1 MIKHDVLVV
10 GGGLA
15 GLRAAIE
22 AFDAGR
28 ACPAGDVAVISQ
40 VHPLRS
46 HSGAAQGGINAAL
59 ANAEDGRD
67 DSPERHAYD
76 TAKGSD
82 FLADQDAVEIMTLEG
97 LDRVVEMEHW
107 GVPFSRTPEG
117 KIAQRPFGAGS
128 YPRTCYAADRTGH
141 VLLHSL
147 YENCVRRNL
156 KVYAEWV
163 ALELIVQDGACVG
176 VVAMDTVTGAVE
188 SFLGKA
194 TVIATGGYGRTYQKT
209 TNAMINTGAGM
220 ALAYAAGVGL
230 KDMEF
235 VQFHPTTL
243 YPTNILITEAA
254 RGEGGWLINAQGE
267 RFMERYAKAMELA
280 PRDIV
285 SRSIQTEILEGR
297 GFENA
302 YVHLDLRHLGKA
314 KLRERLPGVLEL
326 ARDFAGVDAVKRPIP
341 VQPGQHY
348 AMGGIDCNVDGQ
360 TEMPGLY
367 AAGECACVSV
377 HGANRLGGNSL
388 LETLVIGYRAG
399 RAASQYVAGARWPGE
414 YEQAAQQAQS
424 GVESR
429 IRALL
434 SSDGPEQPARLREE
448 LQQIMDDKLGI
459 FRNEADMR
467 DACAQIRTLVDR
479 CRKIRLSYRG
489 NRFNLDLIRALQ
501 LSSMIEVAEAIAVAA
516 LARQES
522 RGSHSRRDFP
532 ERDDVS
538 WLCHSVA
545 HRTDEGPK
553 LSTKPVT
560 ITKWQPEARKY

>member
-1 MIKHDVLVV
+1 MIKHEVLVV

-28 ACPAGDVAVISQ
+28 DVAVVSQ

-59 ANAEDGRD
+59 ANAENGRD

-82 FLADQDAVEIMTLEG
+82 FLADQDAVEIMALDG
-97 LDRVVEMEHW
+97 IDRVVEMEHW

-141 VLLHSL
+141 VLLHTL
-147 YENCVRRNL
+147 YENCVRRKL
-156 KVYAEWV
+156 KVYDEWI
-163 ALELIVQDGACVG
+163 ALDLIVQDGICLG
-176 VVAMDTVTGAVE
+176 VVAMDTITGVVE

-194 TVIATGGYGRTYQKT
+194 AIIATGGYGRIYQRT
-209 TNAMINTGAGM
+209 TNAVINTGAGM
-220 ALAYAAGVGL
+220 AMAYAAGVGL

-254 RGEGGWLINAQGE
+254 RGEGGWLINARGE

-285 SRSIQTEILEGR
+285 SRSIQTEILEGK
-297 GFENA
+297 GFESA

-326 ARDFAGVDAVKRPIP
+326 ARDFVGVDAVREPIP

-348 AMGGIDCNVDGQ
+348 AMGGIDCNVDGE
-360 TEMPGLY
+360 TELAGLY

-388 LETLVIGYRAG
+388 LETLVFGHRAG
-399 RAASQYVAGARWPGE
+399 RAASRYVAEAKWPAGHE
-414 YEQAAQQAQS
+414 GVAKHAQGS
-424 GVESR
+424 VESR
-429 IRALL
+429 IHDLL
-434 SSDGPEQPARLREE
+434 HSEGPECAAGLREK
-448 LQQIMDDKLGI
+448 LQQIMDEKLGI
-459 FRNEADMR
+459 FRNEADVQE
-467 DACAQIRTLVDR
+467 ACSQIKALVDR
-479 CRKIRLSYRG
+479 CRGLRLSYRG
-489 NRFNLDLIRALQ
+489 SRFNLDLIRTLQ
-501 LSSMIEVAEAIAVAA
+501 LRSMVEVAEA
-516 LARQES
+516 RQET
-522 RGSHSRRDFP
+522 RGSH
-532 ERDDVS
+532 
-538 WLCHSVA
+538 
-545 HRTDEGPK
+545 
-553 LSTKPVT
+553 
-560 ITKWQPEARKY
+560 